1 MQKLATFLAN
11 RCQQL
16 AFCVVLTLSLCQPT
30 AVMAEQKRQLG
41 DWDIHYIAFNS
52 TFLTPQVARATN
64 LSRNKNNAIINIS
77 VLDSK
82 TQQAQEVRIGGI
94 ARNLLGQQRDL
105 VFREIKDGDA
115 IYYIAVMP
123 FRNEEQFRF
132 SLDIRQGDTRQ
143 QLNFDQ
149 KLYTE

>member
-1 MQKLATFLAN
+1 MQKFFGQTAFKLPYLGFLLLCSMLFTTAAN
-11 RCQQL
+11 
-16 AFCVVLTLSLCQPT
+16 
-30 AVMAEQKRQLG
+30 AEQKQQLG

-77 VLDSK
+77 VLDSQ
-82 TQQAQEVRIGGI
+82 TQQAQQVQIGGVV
-94 ARNLLGQQRDL
+94 RNLLGQQRNL
-105 VFREIKDGDA
+105 TFREIKDGDA

-123 FRNEEQFRF
+123 FQNEEQYRF
-132 SLDIRQGDTRQ
+132 SLDIRQGSQRQ
-143 QLNFDQ
+143 QLNFEQ

>member
-1 MQKLATFLAN
+1 MQQRGFLASYWL
-11 RCQQL
+11 L
-16 AFCVVLTLSLCQPT
+16 ALALLSSVLLMGKAQ
-30 AVMAEQKRQLG
+30 AEQKQQLG

-52 TFLTPQVARATN
+52 TFLTPEVARASN

-77 VLDSK
+77 VLDSAS
-82 TQQAQEVRIGGI
+82 QQAQEVIISGI
-94 ARNLLGQQRDL
+94 ARNLLGQQRNL
-105 VFREIKDGDA
+105 TFREIKDGNA

-132 SLDIRQGDTRQ
+132 SLDIKQGVKRQ
-143 QLNFDQ
+143 QLNFEQ

>member
-1 MQKLATFLAN
+1 MRTPLQQMLLTFVSLSLWLLASL
-11 RCQQL
+11 
-16 AFCVVLTLSLCQPT
+16 VLTSH
-30 AVMAEQKRQLG
+30 AYAEQKQQLG
-41 DWDIHYIAFNS
+41 DWDVHYIAFNS
-52 TFLTPQVARATN
+52 TFLTPQVAKAAN

-77 VLDSK
+77 VLESQ
-82 TQQAQEVRIGGI
+82 TQQAQAVQIGGI

-105 VFREIKDGDA
+105 VFREVRDGDA

-132 SLDIRQGDTRQ
+132 SLDIRQGNKRQ
-143 QLNFDQ
+143 QLNFEQ

>member
-1 MQKLATFLAN
+1 MQQRAPLWLLHLFM
-11 RCQQL
+11 
-16 AFCVVLTLSLCQPT
+16 LSSLLFASALQ
-30 AVMAEQKRQLG
+30 AEQKKQLG

-52 TFLTPQVARATN
+52 TFLTPEVAKAAN

-77 VLDSK
+77 VLDTQS
-82 TQQAQEVRIGGI
+82 QQAQEVIISGI
-94 ARNLLGQQRDL
+94 ARNLLGQQRSL
-105 VFREIKDGDA
+105 TFREIKDGAA

-132 SLDIRQGDTRQ
+132 SLDIRQGNARQ

>member
-1 MQKLATFLAN
+1 MQKFWGQTAFKLPYLGFLLLCSILFTTAAN
-11 RCQQL
+11 
-16 AFCVVLTLSLCQPT
+16 
-30 AVMAEQKRQLG
+30 AEQKQQLG

-77 VLDSK
+77 VLDSQ
-82 TQQAQEVRIGGI
+82 TQQAQQVQIGGI
-94 ARNLLGQQRDL
+94 VRNLLGQQRNL
-105 VFREIKDGDA
+105 TFREIKDGDA

-123 FRNEEQFRF
+123 FQNEEQYRF
-132 SLDIRQGDTRQ
+132 SLDIRQGSQRQ
-143 QLNFDQ
+143 QLNFEQ

>member
-1 MQKLATFLAN
+1 M
-11 RCQQL
+11 
-16 AFCVVLTLSLCQPT
+16 LSSLLF
-30 AVMAEQKRQLG
+30 VSSVHAEQKKQLG

-52 TFLTPQVARATN
+52 TFLTPEVARAAN

-77 VLDSK
+77 VLDTAS
-82 TQQAQEVRIGGI
+82 QQAQEVIISGI
-94 ARNLLGQQRDL
+94 ARNLLGQQRNL
-105 VFREIKDGDA
+105 TFREIKDGAA

-132 SLDIRQGDTRQ
+132 SLDIRQGNKRQ
-143 QLNFDQ
+143 QLNFEQ